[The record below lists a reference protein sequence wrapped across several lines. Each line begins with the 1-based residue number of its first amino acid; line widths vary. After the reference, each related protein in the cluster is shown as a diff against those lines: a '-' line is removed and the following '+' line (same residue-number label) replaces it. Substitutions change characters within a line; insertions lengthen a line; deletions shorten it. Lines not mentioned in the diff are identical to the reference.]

1 MTMFVPTEALPL
13 APSPFQARVLK
24 YRRNANI
31 FNGGG
36 RGSGKTVSLILDVI
50 DHVNTLSPIA
60 SVLILRESWAGLTEL
75 STKMLAM
82 ARIAFG
88 PTVSLNKGSG
98 VMSFPNGGNVYF
110 RNVLDDTSF
119 ASAQG
124 RTYTMLGIDEMGNFP
139 APAVSFTIRLFSNL
153 RPPKGIRPHIHITAN
168 PFGRAHTYC
177 IKNFINKSEPW
188 KPWQDDYGNWWV
200 TAQSTYLDNPS
211 IDHESYLRQL
221 KMSTAGSPALT
232 AAWVEGNWSV
242 RGAGLMFDMFDPQVH
257 ILNEIPPLHMLKLRV
272 GVDWGTASPAV
283 AILLGELRE
292 HARNHIPGDLFA
304 LNLIDTCREAD
315 NYSDGD
321 GTPASVFAAG
331 IRERLLD
338 RYSLK
343 RSTPIIVDDMRGTGS
358 ETVVSI
364 FREQGLVGA
373 EKVLKKNRV
382 GGWARIRNYLDGAI
396 HGDSKGLWFDQK
408 CQGLIETL
416 PYLMRDELKP
426 DDLNR
431 HEKSDHHTDGLNYA
445 VDSAVNDSGGAGNA
459 RVIGF
464 Y

>member
-1 MTMFVPTEALPL
+1 MTMFAPTEALPL

-24 YRRNANI
+24 YRRKANI

-50 DHVNTLSPIA
+50 DHVNTLGPIA
-60 SVLILRESWAGLTEL
+60 SVLILRESWAGLSEI
-75 STKMLAM
+75 STKMHAM

-98 VMSFPNGGNVYF
+98 VMSLPNGANVYF

-124 RTYTMLGIDEMGNFP
+124 RTYTMIGADEFGNFP
-139 APAVSFTIRLFSNL
+139 APAVAFTIKLFSNL

-177 IKNFINKSEPW
+177 LKNFVNKSEPW
-188 KPWQDDYGNWWV
+188 KPWQDEYGNWWV

-211 IDHESYLRQL
+211 IDHKNYHRMLL
-221 KMSTAGSPALT
+221 MSTAGSPALT

-242 RGAGLMFDMFDPQVH
+242 RGAGLMFDMWDPQIH
-257 ILNEIPPLHMLKLRV
+257 IKSPPPMHMLKCRV
-272 GVDWGTASPAV
+272 GVDWGTASV
-283 AILLGELRE
+283 AAATLLGELKE
-292 HARNHIPGDLFA
+292 HAGGHIPGDLFA
-304 LNLIDTCREAD
+304 IDVFDTCREEG

-321 GTPASVFAAG
+321 GTSASVFAAG
-331 IRERLLD
+331 IKARLLD
-338 RYSLK
+338 AYGLK
-343 RSTPIIVDDMRGTGS
+343 HSTQVVVDNMRGLNAQ

-364 FREQGLVGA
+364 FQEQGLSGA
-373 EKVLKKNRV
+373 EAVTGKNRV
-382 GGWARIRNYLDGAI
+382 GGWARVRNLLDGAI
-396 HGDSKGLWFDQK
+396 HGDGHGLWVDQK
-408 CQGLIETL
+408 CVGLIETL
-416 PYLMRDELKP
+416 PYLMRDELRN
-426 DDLNR
+426 DDVNR
-431 HEKSDHHTDGLNYA
+431 HEKSDHHSDSLNYA
-445 VDSAVNDSGGAGNA
+445 VYAAKNTGFTGMA
-459 RVIGF
+459 RVIGM